1 MKENRKTVEKINN
14 VESWFFEKTSK
25 TDKTLACL
33 TKKKMIQRKKKVRF
47 IKGHQNQQTLTENN
61 KKKVIRFNKNQK

>member
-1 MKENRKTVEKINN
+1 MLKALTEVMLSAR
-14 VESWFFEKTSK
+14 
-25 TDKTLACL
+25 DKQ
-33 TKKKMIQRKKKVRF
+33 MIQRKKKVRF